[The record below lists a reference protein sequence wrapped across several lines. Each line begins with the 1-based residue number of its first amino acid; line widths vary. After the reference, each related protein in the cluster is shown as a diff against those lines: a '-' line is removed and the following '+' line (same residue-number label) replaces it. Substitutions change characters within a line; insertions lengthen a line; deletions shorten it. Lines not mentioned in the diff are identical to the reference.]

1 MDINTYCSKY
11 FKYVDFIECSDTQK
25 IVQVNNIPEQKE
37 TFESITYLAQ
47 TILDP
52 VREKFGPLELTYGL
66 CSHNL
71 QKHIKKSVAPK
82 LDQHAGSERNSK
94 GNLICPREGFA
105 VDFRITNIGSKIIA
119 DYIVKELNFD
129 RLYYYGNDR
138 PIHISA
144 KQTEPLKSII
154 FFVHHKNGKV
164 PRKTKPSNFLNMG

>member
-1 MDINTYCSKY
+1 MDIYTYCSKY

-37 TFESITYLAQ
+37 TFKSISYLAQ

-71 QKHIKKSVAPK
+71 QKHIKKNVAPK

-105 VDFRITNIGSKIIA
+105 VDFRIPNIGSKFIA
-119 DYIVKELNFD
+119 DYIVQELNFD

-144 KQTEPLKSII
+144 KQAEPLKSII
-154 FFVHHKNGKV
+154 FFVHLKNGKV
-164 PRKTKPSNFLNMG
+164 PRKTKPENFLNMG